1 MREKIGFRIYTQ
13 LSALFF
19 AAITLIPFVF
29 LIFTSLRSM
38 PDIVTNGPLA
48 WPEKWIF
55 SNYPKAWQIGH
66 FAVYY
71 KNSIITASVS
81 VSCVL
86 LLVLVGAHAFSYL
99 EFHGKSFIF
108 TLILL
113 GVLIPFQQIMIP
125 LFHTLKGL
133 RLLNTLWAIILPQVA
148 MQIPFGILLMRG
160 FMRELPA
167 SVIESA
173 RLDGANEWQTLVH
186 IVAPLV
192 RPAMI
197 SLLIFTAMSSW
208 NNFFL
213 PTIMVQ
219 KDALRTVPVGLNYF
233 KDQHFTDFPMMSAA
247 AAIIAIPI
255 VIVYLIF
262 QRKMIQGM
270 TIGSIKG

>member
-1 MREKIGFRIYTQ
+1 MKEKLGFKVYTQ
-13 LSALFF
+13 LSALGF
-19 AAITLIPFVF
+19 AVITLIPFVF

-48 WPEKWIF
+48 WPEEFVF
-55 SNYPKAWQIGH
+55 SNYARAWEIGN

-71 KNSIITASVS
+71 KNSIITASLTVGS
-81 VSCVL
+81 VL
-86 LLVLVGAHAFSYL
+86 LLVLLGAHAFSYL
-99 EFHGKSFIF
+99 EFHGKKLIF
-108 TLILL
+108 TLVLL

-125 LFHTLKGL
+125 LFHSLRGLK
-133 RLLNTLWAIILPQVA
+133 LLNTLWAIIMPQIA

-160 FMRELPA
+160 FMRDLPA

-192 RPAMI
+192 RPALV

-208 NNFFL
+208 NNFIL

-219 KDALRTVPVGLNYF
+219 RDALRTVPVGLNYF
-233 KDQHFTDFPMMSAA
+233 KDQHFTDFPMMTAA

-255 VIVYLIF
+255 VIVYLVF

-270 TIGSIKG
+270 TLGSIKG